1 MSKNKNFNKPF
12 NKFKEVIKT
21 PVEENIENVENVE
34 NVEITTE
41 NVVEDKNLIGIVA
54 DCKLLNVRSKPEP
67 DAEVL
72 TIIPEESLVTIIDSH
87 TSLDFYEILIGDLK
101 GFCMKKFI
109 KIKE

>member
-21 PVEENIENVENVE
+21 PSEKNVESVEDVKMTSENIVEE
-34 NVEITTE
+34 
-41 NVVEDKNLIGIVA
+41 KNLIGVVFG
-54 DCKLLNVRSKPEP
+54 CKLLNVRSKPEL

-72 TIIPEESLVTIIDSH
+72 TIISEESLVTIIDVNA
-87 TSLDFYEILIGDLK
+87 SLDFYEILIGDLK

>member
-1 MSKNKNFNKPF
+1 MSKNKNFSKPF

-21 PVEENIENVENVE
+21 PVEENTKTVE

-41 NVVEDKNLIGIVA
+41 NVVEDKNLIGIVV

>member
-12 NKFKEVIKT
+12 NKFKEVVKP
-21 PVEENIENVENVE
+21 PVEENIEIVQNVET
-34 NVEITTE
+34 TTE
-41 NVVEDKNLIGIVA
+41 NVVEEKNLIGIVTG
-54 DCKLLNVRSKPEP
+54 CELLNVRSKPELN
-67 DAEVL
+67 AEVL
-72 TIIPEESLVTIIDSH
+72 TIIPEESLVTIIDVN

>member
-12 NKFKEVIKT
+12 NKFKEAIKT
-21 PVEENIENVENVE
+21 PSEKNIESVENVGMTSE
-34 NVEITTE
+34 NIVEE
-41 NVVEDKNLIGIVA
+41 KNLIGIVVG
-54 DCKLLNVRSKPEP
+54 CKLLNIRSKPEL

-72 TIIPEESLVTIIDSH
+72 TIIPEESLVTIIDVNA
-87 TSLDFYEILIGDLK
+87 SLNFYEILIGDLK

>member
-1 MSKNKNFNKPF
+1 MSKNKNFNKSF

-21 PVEENIENVENVE
+21 PVEKNIENVED
-34 NVEITTE
+34 VEITTE
-41 NVVEDKNLIGIVA
+41 NVVEGKNLIGIVA
-54 DCKLLNVRSKPEP
+54 GCKLLNVRSKPEP

-72 TIIPEESLVTIIDSH
+72 TIIPEESLVTIIDTH

-109 KIKE
+109 EIKE